1 MENVTPMIKQ
11 YLTLKQSLEEGVLL
25 FYRLGD
31 FYELFFEDAEIVSKE
46 LDLVLTGRSAGNSK
60 KAPMCGVPY
69 HAAKSYMQ
77 RLVDKG
83 YKIAIAEQMQ
93 DPSETKGLV
102 ERDIVKIITQGTNLE
117 VEENTTNLIAS
128 VDSDLVNYHVV
139 FCDLASNQMSH
150 QVIEKTLQTLLFTLY
165 SNNVKEVLTQDP
177 LILKELKEKSDLVL
191 SSHALQTHQESIDP
205 LKNASKR
212 LIEYLQYTQ
221 KQTIAPRV
229 IKNQDKIMELDYQTT
244 ANLELFSTLRSQ
256 TKANSLWSFL
266 DKTQSS
272 MGSRKLK
279 QWIQKPLFDLDK
291 IIDRQTKIDYL
302 LENFLDR
309 HQLGLYLKEIYD
321 IERIAT
327 RIDFNSC
334 SAQDLIRLKQSLH
347 VVEQI
352 KQFIPFSELQTLPN
366 TSITYD
372 LINKTLMDNPPAQIK
387 DGNTINNHVDKE
399 LDELRSL
406 LSDSNAWL
414 LNYEAKEKE
423 RSGIKNLKIGYSRA
437 FGYYIEVSKGQVNQV
452 KDDLGYTR
460 RQTLTNAQRYI
471 TEELKE
477 MEDKILSASDK
488 IVLIETRIFNELI
501 EKLKKQTD
509 KLAQVG
515 NTIAELD
522 VLYALSEISSQ
533 QGFVKPIFHTKKAI
547 HISNSVHPILEYTLR
562 KHQVISNDCHL
573 DETKDV
579 MILTGPNMGGKS
591 TYMRQIA
598 IVIIMAQM
606 GCYVK
611 ATEAHLPLF
620 DRIFTR
626 MGASDDIML
635 GQSTFMIEMTEA
647 NIAIKHAT
655 EHSLIL
661 FDELGRGTATY
672 DGMAI
677 ARSIIEYLSTKV
689 KAKTIFS
696 THYHELTQLSKHFDN
711 IVNYQV
717 SVKEERKEI
726 TFLYKIKEGAAN
738 RSYGV
743 HVAYLAQLPDSVLK
757 QATKYLHELERQD
770 NISLSDAY
778 QEVEEMS
785 TKESKVETLIK
796 TIDIENTTPLQ
807 ALNHLTQLQKLLK
820 DDHE

>member
-1 MENVTPMIKQ
+1 MENATPMIKQ

-31 FYELFFEDAEIVSKE
+31 FYELFFDDAEIVSKE
-46 LDLVLTGRSAGNSK
+46 LDLILTGRSAGNSK

-117 VEENTTNLIAS
+117 VEDDTINLIAS
-128 VDSDLVNYHVV
+128 VESDLVNYHIVY
-139 FCDLASNQMSH
+139 CDLASNQMSH
-150 QVIEKTLQTLLFTLY
+150 QVIEKTIQTLLFTLY
-165 SNNVKEVLTQDP
+165 SNNVKEVLTQDQQ
-177 LILKELKEKSDLVL
+177 LLKELKEKSDIVL
-191 SSHALQTHQESIDP
+191 SSYQLLANQETLDP
-205 LKNASKR
+205 LKNATTR

-221 KQTIAPRV
+221 KQTITPRV
-229 IKNQDKIMELDYQTT
+229 IKQNDKTMELDYQSI
-244 ANLELFSTLRSQ
+244 ANLELLNTLRSQ
-256 TKANSLWSFL
+256 SKANSLWSYL

-279 QWIQKPLFDLDK
+279 QWIQKPLFDLEK
-291 IIDRQTKIDYL
+291 IIDRQLKIDYL
-302 LENFLDR
+302 LQNFLDR
-309 HQLGLYLKEIYD
+309 YQLGLYLKEIYD
-321 IERIAT
+321 IERIST
-327 RIDFNSC
+327 KIDYSSC
-334 SAQDLIRLKQSLH
+334 SAQDLIRLKHSLK
-347 VVEQI
+347 VVEHI
-352 KQFIPFSELQTLPN
+352 KELIPFSELKALPN
-366 TSITYD
+366 TYSTYD
-372 LINKTLMDNPPAQIK
+372 LIDKTLTDNPPVLLK
-387 DGNTINNHVDKE
+387 DGNTINDHVNQE

-406 LSDSNAWL
+406 LKDSNSWL
-414 LNYEAKEKE
+414 LNYETQEKE
-423 RSGIKNLKIGYSRA
+423 RTGIKNLKIGYSRA

-452 KDDLGYTR
+452 KDDFGYTR

-471 TEELKE
+471 TTELKE

-488 IVLIETRIFNELI
+488 ILVIETQIFNDLI
-501 EKLKKQTD
+501 DKLKNQTEKL
-509 KLAQVG
+509 AVVG

-522 VLYALSEISSQ
+522 VLYSLSEISSQ
-533 QGFVKPIFHTKKAI
+533 PGFVKPIFHDNKAV
-547 HISNSVHPILEYTLR
+547 HIVNSVHPILELTLK
-562 KHQVISNDCHL
+562 KHQVISNNFYL
-573 DETKDV
+573 DESKDV

-598 IVIIMAQM
+598 IVVIMAQM

-611 ATEAHLPLF
+611 AASAHLPLF

-635 GQSTFMIEMTEA
+635 GQSTFMIEMIEA
-647 NIAIKHAT
+647 NIAIQHAT
-655 EHSLIL
+655 ENSLIL

-677 ARSIIEYLSTKV
+677 ARSIIEYLATKI

-696 THYHELTQLSKHFDN
+696 THYHELTQLAQHYDN
-711 IVNYQV
+711 IINYQV
-717 SVKEERKEI
+717 SVQEERKEI

-743 HVAYLAQLPDSVLK
+743 HVAYLAQLPESVLK
-757 QATKYLHELERQD
+757 QAAKYLHELERQD
-770 NISLSDAY
+770 KMSLSTSY
-778 QEVEEMS
+778 EIEEDIK
-785 TKESKVETLIK
+785 KESKVESLIK

>member
-31 FYELFFEDAEIVSKE
+31 FYELFFKDAEIVSKE
-46 LDLVLTGRSAGNSK
+46 LDLILTGRSAGNSQ

-117 VEENTTNLIAS
+117 VDEHTINLIAS
-128 VDSDLVNYHVV
+128 VEGDLVNYHIVY
-139 FCDLASNQMSH
+139 CDLASNQMSH
-150 QVIEKTLQTLLFTLY
+150 QVIEKSLQTLLFTLY
-165 SNNVKEVLTQDP
+165 SNNVKEILTQDQQ
-177 LILKELKEKSDLVL
+177 LLKELKEKSDFVL
-191 SSHALQTHQESIDP
+191 SSYPLLANHETLDP

-229 IKNQDKIMELDYQTT
+229 IKQLDKTMELDYQSI
-244 ANLELFSTLRSQ
+244 ANLELLRSLRSQ
-256 TKANSLWSFL
+256 SKTNSLWSYL

-291 IIDRQTKIDYL
+291 VLDRQSKIDYL
-302 LENFLDR
+302 LEKFLDR

-327 RIDFNSC
+327 KIDYNNC
-334 SAQDLIRLKQSLH
+334 SAQDLIRLKQSLK
-347 VVEQI
+347 VVEHL
-352 KQFIPFSELQTLPN
+352 KALIPFSELQTLPN
-366 TSITYD
+366 TLITYD
-372 LINKTLMDNPPAQIK
+372 LINKTLMDNPPVLLK
-387 DGNTINNHVDKE
+387 DGNTINNHVDSE

-406 LSDSNAWL
+406 LGDSNAWL
-414 LNYEAKEKE
+414 LNYETQEKE
-423 RSGIKNLKIGYSRA
+423 RTGIKNLKIGYSRA

-452 KDDLGYTR
+452 KDEYDYTR

-471 TEELKE
+471 TTELKE

-488 IVLIETRIFNELI
+488 ILIIETRLFNELVD
-501 EKLKKQTD
+501 KLKKQTE
-509 KLAQVG
+509 KLAIVG

-533 QGFVKPIFHTKKAI
+533 QGFVKPVFHEKKSI
-547 HISNSVHPILEYTLR
+547 HITNSVHPILELTLK
-562 KHQVISNDCHL
+562 KHQVISNNCYM

-598 IVIIMAQM
+598 IVVIMAQM

-611 ATEAHLPLF
+611 ATAAHLPLF

-626 MGASDDIML
+626 MGASDDILL

-647 NIAIKHAT
+647 NTAIQHAS

-677 ARSIIEYLSTKV
+677 ARSIIEYLATKI

-696 THYHELTQLSKHFDN
+696 THYHELTQLANHFDN

-717 SVKEERKEI
+717 SVKEEKREI
-726 TFLYKIKEGAAN
+726 TFLYKIIEGAAD

-743 HVAYLAQLPDSVLK
+743 HVAYLAQLPESVLK
-757 QATKYLHELERQD
+757 QATKYLHDLERQE
-770 NISLSDAY
+770 NIDLSTAY
-778 QEVEEMS
+778 EIEE
-785 TKESKVETLIK
+785 TIINESKVETLINS
-796 TIDIENTTPLQ
+796 IDIENTTPLQ

>member
-1 MENVTPMIKQ
+1 MENATPMIKQ

-31 FYELFFEDAEIVSKE
+31 FYELFFDDAEIVSKE
-46 LDLVLTGRSAGNSK
+46 LDLILTGRSAGNSK

-117 VEENTTNLIAS
+117 VEDDTINLIAS
-128 VDSDLVNYHVV
+128 VESDLVNYHIVY
-139 FCDLASNQMSH
+139 CDLASNQMSH
-150 QVIEKTLQTLLFTLY
+150 QVIEKTIQTLLFTLY
-165 SNNVKEVLTQDP
+165 SNNVKEVLTQDQQ
-177 LILKELKEKSDLVL
+177 LLKELKEKSDIVL
-191 SSHALQTHQESIDP
+191 SSYQLSANQETLDP
-205 LKNASKR
+205 LKNASNR

-221 KQTIAPRV
+221 KQTITPRV
-229 IKNQDKIMELDYQTT
+229 IKQNDKTMELDYQSI
-244 ANLELFSTLRSQ
+244 ANLELLNTLRSQ
-256 TKANSLWSFL
+256 SKANSLWSYL

-279 QWIQKPLFDLDK
+279 QWIQKPLFDLEK
-291 IIDRQTKIDYL
+291 IIDRQLKIDYL
-302 LENFLDR
+302 LQNYLDR
-309 HQLGLYLKEIYD
+309 YQLGLYLKEIYD
-321 IERIAT
+321 IERIST
-327 RIDFNSC
+327 KIDYSSC
-334 SAQDLIRLKQSLH
+334 SAQDLIRLKHSLK
-347 VVEQI
+347 VVEHI
-352 KQFIPFSELQTLPN
+352 KELIPFSELKALPN
-366 TSITYD
+366 TYSTYD
-372 LINKTLMDNPPAQIK
+372 LIDKTLTDNPPVLLK
-387 DGNTINNHVDKE
+387 DGNTINNHVNQE

-406 LSDSNAWL
+406 LKDSNSWL
-414 LNYEAKEKE
+414 LNYEAQEKE
-423 RSGIKNLKIGYSRA
+423 RTGIKNLKIGYSRA

-452 KDDLGYTR
+452 KDDYGYTR

-471 TEELKE
+471 TTDLKE

-488 IVLIETRIFNELI
+488 ILVIETQIFNDLI
-501 EKLKKQTD
+501 DKLKNQTEKL
-509 KLAQVG
+509 AVVG

-522 VLYALSEISSQ
+522 VLYSLSEISSQ
-533 QGFVKPIFHTKKAI
+533 PGFVKPIFHDKKAV
-547 HISNSVHPILEYTLR
+547 HIVNSVHPILELTLK
-562 KHQVISNDCHL
+562 KHQVISNNFYL
-573 DETKDV
+573 DESKDV

-598 IVIIMAQM
+598 IVVIMAQM

-611 ATEAHLPLF
+611 AASAHLPLF

-635 GQSTFMIEMTEA
+635 GQSTFMIEMIEA
-647 NIAIKHAT
+647 NIAIQHAT
-655 EHSLIL
+655 ENSLIL

-677 ARSIIEYLSTKV
+677 ARSIIEYLATKI

-696 THYHELTQLSKHFDN
+696 THYHELTQLAHHYDN
-711 IVNYQV
+711 IINYQV
-717 SVKEERKEI
+717 SVQEERKEI

-743 HVAYLAQLPDSVLK
+743 HVAYLAQLPESVLK
-757 QATKYLHELERQD
+757 QAAKYLHELERQD
-770 NISLSDAY
+770 KMSLSTSY
-778 QEVEEMS
+778 EIEEDIK
-785 TKESKVETLIK
+785 KESKVESLIK

>member
-1 MENVTPMIKQ
+1 MENATPMIKQ

-31 FYELFFEDAEIVSKE
+31 FYELFFDDAEIVSKE
-46 LDLVLTGRSAGNSK
+46 LDLILTGRSAGNSK

-77 RLVDKG
+77 RLVEKG

-117 VEENTTNLIAS
+117 VEDDTINLIAS
-128 VDSDLVNYHVV
+128 VESDLVNYHIVY
-139 FCDLASNQMSH
+139 CDLASNQMSH

-165 SNNVKEVLTQDP
+165 SNNVKEVLTQDQQ
-177 LILKELKEKSDLVL
+177 LLKELKEKSDIVL
-191 SSHALQTHQESIDP
+191 SSYQLSANQETLDP
-205 LKNASKR
+205 LKNASTR

-221 KQTIAPRV
+221 KQTITPRV
-229 IKNQDKIMELDYQTT
+229 IKQNDKTMELDYQSI
-244 ANLELFSTLRSQ
+244 ANLELLNTLRSQ
-256 TKANSLWSFL
+256 SKANSLWSYL

-279 QWIQKPLFDLDK
+279 QWIQKPLFDLEK
-291 IIDRQTKIDYL
+291 IIDRQLKIDYL
-302 LENFLDR
+302 LQNFLDR
-309 HQLGLYLKEIYD
+309 YQLGLYLKEIYD
-321 IERIAT
+321 IERIST
-327 RIDFNSC
+327 KIDYSSC
-334 SAQDLIRLKQSLH
+334 SAQDLIRLKHSLK
-347 VVEQI
+347 VVEHI
-352 KQFIPFSELQTLPN
+352 KELIPFSELKALPN
-366 TSITYD
+366 TYSTYD
-372 LINKTLMDNPPAQIK
+372 LIDKTLTDNPPVLLK
-387 DGNTINNHVDKE
+387 DGNTINNHVNQE

-406 LSDSNAWL
+406 LKDSNTWL
-414 LNYEAKEKE
+414 LNYETQEKE
-423 RSGIKNLKIGYSRA
+423 RTGIKNLKIGYSRA

-452 KDDLGYTR
+452 KDDYGYTR

-471 TEELKE
+471 TTELKE

-488 IVLIETRIFNELI
+488 ILVIETQIFNDLI
-501 EKLKKQTD
+501 DKLKNQTEKL
-509 KLAQVG
+509 AVVG

-522 VLYALSEISSQ
+522 VLYSLSEISSQ
-533 QGFVKPIFHTKKAI
+533 PGFVKPIFHDKKAV
-547 HISNSVHPILEYTLR
+547 HIVNSVHPILELTLK
-562 KHQVISNDCHL
+562 KHQVISNNFYL
-573 DETKDV
+573 DESKDV

-598 IVIIMAQM
+598 IVVIMAQM

-611 ATEAHLPLF
+611 AASAHLPLF

-635 GQSTFMIEMTEA
+635 GQSTFMIEMIEA
-647 NIAIKHAT
+647 NIAIQHAT
-655 EHSLIL
+655 ENSLIL

-677 ARSIIEYLSTKV
+677 ARSIIEYLATKI

-696 THYHELTQLSKHFDN
+696 THYHELTQLAHHYDN
-711 IVNYQV
+711 IINYQV
-717 SVKEERKEI
+717 SVQEERKEI

-743 HVAYLAQLPDSVLK
+743 HVAYLAQLPESVLK
-757 QATKYLHELERQD
+757 QAAKYLHELERQD
-770 NISLSDAY
+770 KMSLSTSY
-778 QEVEEMS
+778 EIEEDIK
-785 TKESKVETLIK
+785 KESKVESLIK

>member
-1 MENVTPMIKQ
+1 MENATPMIKQ

-31 FYELFFEDAEIVSKE
+31 FYELFFDDAEIVSKE
-46 LDLVLTGRSAGNSK
+46 LDLILTGRSAGNSK

-117 VEENTTNLIAS
+117 VEDDTINLIAS
-128 VDSDLVNYHVV
+128 VESDLVNYHIVY
-139 FCDLASNQMSH
+139 CDLASNQMSH

-165 SNNVKEVLTQDP
+165 SNNVKEVLTQDQQ
-177 LILKELKEKSDLVL
+177 LLKELKEKSDIVL
-191 SSHALQTHQESIDP
+191 SSYQLLANQETLDP
-205 LKNASKR
+205 LKNATTR

-221 KQTIAPRV
+221 KQTITPRV
-229 IKNQDKIMELDYQTT
+229 IKQNDKTMELDYQSI
-244 ANLELFSTLRSQ
+244 ANLELLNTLRSQ
-256 TKANSLWSFL
+256 SKANSLWSYL

-291 IIDRQTKIDYL
+291 IIDRQLKIDYL
-302 LENFLDR
+302 LQNFLDR
-309 HQLGLYLKEIYD
+309 YQLGLYLKEIYD
-321 IERIAT
+321 IERIST
-327 RIDFNSC
+327 KIDYSSC
-334 SAQDLIRLKQSLH
+334 SAQDLIRLKHSLK
-347 VVEQI
+347 VVEHI
-352 KQFIPFSELQTLPN
+352 KELIPFSELKALPN
-366 TSITYD
+366 TYSTYD
-372 LINKTLMDNPPAQIK
+372 LIDKTLTDNPPVLLK
-387 DGNTINNHVDKE
+387 DGNTINDHVNQE

-406 LSDSNAWL
+406 LKDSNSWL
-414 LNYEAKEKE
+414 LNYETQEKE
-423 RSGIKNLKIGYSRA
+423 RTGIKNLKIGYSRA

-452 KDDLGYTR
+452 KDDFGYTR

-471 TEELKE
+471 TTELKE

-488 IVLIETRIFNELI
+488 ILVIETQIFNDLI
-501 EKLKKQTD
+501 DKLKNQTEKL
-509 KLAQVG
+509 AVVG

-522 VLYALSEISSQ
+522 VLYSLSEISSQ
-533 QGFVKPIFHTKKAI
+533 PGFVKPIFHDNKAV
-547 HISNSVHPILEYTLR
+547 HIVNSVHPILELTLK
-562 KHQVISNDCHL
+562 KHQVISNNFYL
-573 DETKDV
+573 DESKDV

-598 IVIIMAQM
+598 IVVIMAQM

-611 ATEAHLPLF
+611 AASAHLPLF

-635 GQSTFMIEMTEA
+635 GQSTFMIEMIEA
-647 NIAIKHAT
+647 NIAIQHAT
-655 EHSLIL
+655 ENSLIL

-677 ARSIIEYLSTKV
+677 ARSIIEYLATKI

-696 THYHELTQLSKHFDN
+696 THYHELTQLAQHYDN
-711 IVNYQV
+711 IINYQV
-717 SVKEERKEI
+717 SVQEERKEI

-743 HVAYLAQLPDSVLK
+743 HVAYLAQLPESVLK
-757 QATKYLHELERQD
+757 QAAKYLHELERQD
-770 NISLSDAY
+770 KMSLSTSY
-778 QEVEEMS
+778 EIEEDIK
-785 TKESKVETLIK
+785 KESKVESLIK

-807 ALNHLTQLQKLLK
+807 ALNHLIQLQKLLK

>member
-1 MENVTPMIKQ
+1 MENATPMIKQ

-31 FYELFFEDAEIVSKE
+31 FYELFFDDAEIVSKE
-46 LDLVLTGRSAGNSK
+46 LDLILTGRSAGNSK

-117 VEENTTNLIAS
+117 VEDDTINLIAS
-128 VDSDLVNYHVV
+128 VESDLVNYHIVY
-139 FCDLASNQMSH
+139 CDLASNQMSH

-165 SNNVKEVLTQDP
+165 SNNVKEVLTQDQQ
-177 LILKELKEKSDLVL
+177 LLKELKEKSDIVL
-191 SSHALQTHQESIDP
+191 SSYQLSANQETLDP
-205 LKNASKR
+205 LKNASTR

-221 KQTIAPRV
+221 KQTITPRV
-229 IKNQDKIMELDYQTT
+229 IKQNDKTMELDYQSI
-244 ANLELFSTLRSQ
+244 ANLELLNTLRSQ
-256 TKANSLWSFL
+256 SKANSLWSYL

-279 QWIQKPLFDLDK
+279 QWIQKPLFDLEK
-291 IIDRQTKIDYL
+291 IIDRQLKIDYL
-302 LENFLDR
+302 LQNFLDR
-309 HQLGLYLKEIYD
+309 YQLGLYLKEIYD
-321 IERIAT
+321 IERIST
-327 RIDFNSC
+327 KIDYSSC
-334 SAQDLIRLKQSLH
+334 SAQDLIRLKHSLK
-347 VVEQI
+347 VVEHI
-352 KQFIPFSELQTLPN
+352 KELIPFSELKALPN
-366 TSITYD
+366 TYSTYD
-372 LINKTLMDNPPAQIK
+372 LIDKTLTDNPPVLIK
-387 DGNTINNHVDKE
+387 DGNTINDHVNQE

-406 LSDSNAWL
+406 LKDSNSWL
-414 LNYEAKEKE
+414 LNYETQEKE
-423 RSGIKNLKIGYSRA
+423 RTGIKNLKIGYSRA

-452 KDDLGYTR
+452 KDDYGYTR

-471 TEELKE
+471 TTELKE
-477 MEDKILSASDK
+477 MEDKILSSSDK
-488 IVLIETRIFNELI
+488 ILVIETQIFNDLI
-501 EKLKKQTD
+501 DKLKNQTEKL
-509 KLAQVG
+509 AVVG

-522 VLYALSEISSQ
+522 VLYSLSEISSQ
-533 QGFVKPIFHTKKAI
+533 PGFVKPIFHDKKAV
-547 HISNSVHPILEYTLR
+547 HIVNSVHPILELTLK
-562 KHQVISNDCHL
+562 KHQVISNNFYL
-573 DETKDV
+573 DESKDV

-598 IVIIMAQM
+598 IVVIMAQM

-611 ATEAHLPLF
+611 AASAHLPLF

-635 GQSTFMIEMTEA
+635 GQSTFMIEMIEA
-647 NIAIKHAT
+647 NIAIQHAT
-655 EHSLIL
+655 ENSLIL

-677 ARSIIEYLSTKV
+677 ARSIIEYLATKI

-696 THYHELTQLSKHFDN
+696 THYHELTQLAHHYDN
-711 IVNYQV
+711 IINYQV
-717 SVKEERKEI
+717 SVQEERKEI

-743 HVAYLAQLPDSVLK
+743 HVAYLAQLPESVLK
-757 QATKYLHELERQD
+757 QAAKYLHELERQD
-770 NISLSDAY
+770 KMSLSTSY
-778 QEVEEMS
+778 EIEEDIK
-785 TKESKVETLIK
+785 KESKVESLIK

>member
-1 MENVTPMIKQ
+1 MENATPMIKQ

-31 FYELFFEDAEIVSKE
+31 FYELFFDDAEIVSKE
-46 LDLVLTGRSAGNSK
+46 LDLILTGRSAGNSK

-117 VEENTTNLIAS
+117 VEDDTINLIAS
-128 VDSDLVNYHVV
+128 VESDLVNYHIVY
-139 FCDLASNQMSH
+139 CDLASNQMSH
-150 QVIEKTLQTLLFTLY
+150 QVIEKTIQTLLFTLY
-165 SNNVKEVLTQDP
+165 SNNVKEVLTQDQQ
-177 LILKELKEKSDLVL
+177 LLKELKEKSDIVL
-191 SSHALQTHQESIDP
+191 SSYQLSANQETLDP
-205 LKNASKR
+205 LKNASNR

-221 KQTIAPRV
+221 KQTITPRV
-229 IKNQDKIMELDYQTT
+229 IKQNDKTMELDYQSI
-244 ANLELFSTLRSQ
+244 ANLELLNTLRSQ
-256 TKANSLWSFL
+256 SKANSLWSYL

-279 QWIQKPLFDLDK
+279 QWIQKPLFDLEK
-291 IIDRQTKIDYL
+291 IIDRQLKIDYL
-302 LENFLDR
+302 LQNFLDR
-309 HQLGLYLKEIYD
+309 YQLGLYLKEIYD
-321 IERIAT
+321 IERIST
-327 RIDFNSC
+327 KIDYSSC
-334 SAQDLIRLKQSLH
+334 SAQDLIRLKHSLK
-347 VVEQI
+347 VVEHI
-352 KQFIPFSELQTLPN
+352 KELIPFSELKALPN
-366 TSITYD
+366 TYSTYD
-372 LINKTLMDNPPAQIK
+372 LIDKTLTDNPPVLLK
-387 DGNTINNHVDKE
+387 DGNTINNHVNQE

-406 LSDSNAWL
+406 LKDSNSWL
-414 LNYEAKEKE
+414 LNYETQEKE
-423 RSGIKNLKIGYSRA
+423 RTGIKNLKIGYSRA

-452 KDDLGYTR
+452 KDDYGYTR

-471 TEELKE
+471 TTELKE

-488 IVLIETRIFNELI
+488 ILVIETQIFNDLI
-501 EKLKKQTD
+501 DKLKNQTEKL
-509 KLAQVG
+509 AVVG

-522 VLYALSEISSQ
+522 VLYSLSEISSQ
-533 QGFVKPIFHTKKAI
+533 PGFVKPIFHDKKAV
-547 HISNSVHPILEYTLR
+547 HIVNSVHPILELTLK
-562 KHQVISNDCHL
+562 KHQVISNNFYL
-573 DETKDV
+573 DESKDV

-598 IVIIMAQM
+598 IVVIMAQM

-611 ATEAHLPLF
+611 AASAHLPLF

-635 GQSTFMIEMTEA
+635 GQSTFMIEMIEA
-647 NIAIKHAT
+647 NIAIQHAT
-655 EHSLIL
+655 ENSLIL

-677 ARSIIEYLSTKV
+677 ARSIIEYLATKI

-696 THYHELTQLSKHFDN
+696 THYHELTQLAHHYDN
-711 IVNYQV
+711 IINYQV
-717 SVKEERKEI
+717 SVQEEQKEI

-743 HVAYLAQLPDSVLK
+743 HVAYLAQLPESVLK
-757 QATKYLHELERQD
+757 QAAKYLHELERQD
-770 NISLSDAY
+770 KMSLSTSY
-778 QEVEEMS
+778 EIEEDIK
-785 TKESKVETLIK
+785 KESKVESLIK

>member
-1 MENVTPMIKQ
+1 MENATPMIKQ

-31 FYELFFEDAEIVSKE
+31 FYELFFDDAEIVSKE
-46 LDLVLTGRSAGNSK
+46 LDLILTGRSAGNSK

-117 VEENTTNLIAS
+117 VEDDTINLIAS
-128 VDSDLVNYHVV
+128 VESDLVNYHIVY
-139 FCDLASNQMSH
+139 CDLASNQMSH

-165 SNNVKEVLTQDP
+165 SNNVKEVLTQDQQ
-177 LILKELKEKSDLVL
+177 LLKELKEKSDIVL
-191 SSHALQTHQESIDP
+191 SSYQLSANQETLDP
-205 LKNASKR
+205 LKNASTR

-221 KQTIAPRV
+221 KQTITPRV
-229 IKNQDKIMELDYQTT
+229 IKQNDKTMELDYQSI
-244 ANLELFSTLRSQ
+244 ANLELLNTLRSQ
-256 TKANSLWSFL
+256 SKANSLWSYL

-279 QWIQKPLFDLDK
+279 QWIQKPLFDLEK
-291 IIDRQTKIDYL
+291 IIDRQLKIDYL
-302 LENFLDR
+302 LQNFLDR
-309 HQLGLYLKEIYD
+309 YQLGLYLKEIYD
-321 IERIAT
+321 IERIST
-327 RIDFNSC
+327 KIDYSSC
-334 SAQDLIRLKQSLH
+334 SAQDLIRLKHSLK
-347 VVEQI
+347 VVEHI
-352 KQFIPFSELQTLPN
+352 KELIPFSELKALPN
-366 TSITYD
+366 TYSTYD
-372 LINKTLMDNPPAQIK
+372 LIDKTLTDNPPVLIK
-387 DGNTINNHVDKE
+387 DGNTINNHVNQE

-406 LSDSNAWL
+406 LKDSNSWL
-414 LNYEAKEKE
+414 LNYETQEKE
-423 RSGIKNLKIGYSRA
+423 RTGIKNLKIGYSRA

-452 KDDLGYTR
+452 KDDYGYTR

-471 TEELKE
+471 TTELKE

-488 IVLIETRIFNELI
+488 ILVIETQIFNDLI
-501 EKLKKQTD
+501 DKLKNQTEKL
-509 KLAQVG
+509 AVVG

-522 VLYALSEISSQ
+522 VLYSLSEISSQ
-533 QGFVKPIFHTKKAI
+533 PGFVKPIFHDKKAV
-547 HISNSVHPILEYTLR
+547 HIVNSVHPILELTLK
-562 KHQVISNDCHL
+562 KHQVISNNFYL
-573 DETKDV
+573 DESKDV

-598 IVIIMAQM
+598 IVVIMAQM

-611 ATEAHLPLF
+611 AASAHLPLF

-635 GQSTFMIEMTEA
+635 GQSTFMIEMIEA
-647 NIAIKHAT
+647 NIAIQHAT
-655 EHSLIL
+655 ENSLIL

-677 ARSIIEYLSTKV
+677 ARSIIEYLATKI

-696 THYHELTQLSKHFDN
+696 THYHELTQLAHHYDN
-711 IVNYQV
+711 IINYQV
-717 SVKEERKEI
+717 SVQEERKEI

-743 HVAYLAQLPDSVLK
+743 HVAYLAQLPESVLK
-757 QATKYLHELERQD
+757 QAAKYLHELERQD
-770 NISLSDAY
+770 KMSLSTSY
-778 QEVEEMS
+778 EIEEDIK
-785 TKESKVETLIK
+785 KESKVESLIK